1 MWLFGT
7 NLALITFGLAAWLH
21 QARSWSVFPPS
32 LRTLLVDYDVTIAV
46 VATTLLSYA
55 WRVAAARVE
64 RIDLPHQISP
74 TCHYRP
80 EDLPSAVGGLG
91 LHAVADFHF
100 RAECVGPSQAV
111 IGDHRPWLSSFHGAS
126 LTLWV
131 VAFFSAVP
139 ISFFFYMDQ
148 NISSLLCQLPEY
160 DLKHGHYYNLSF
172 LWMGIFNAVGPLFG
186 LPFVTGSLPHS
197 PQFVRALS
205 FAPARPGAA
214 PVVAE
219 NRVAPLLMYA
229 MLGLPLLVP
238 SLLQLIPRAAINGVL
253 VYVGMEGILTTQLW
267 RRVCLLISPRASFPP
282 RLLRLGVPRVHLFT
296 LLQLGLLGAC
306 WLINLSPLGLCVA
319 FLIVALVPFRIV
331 AMPKMF
337 TPSELVALDSD

>member
-1 MWLFGT
+1 
-7 NLALITFGLAAWLH
+7 
-21 QARSWSVFPPS
+21 
-32 LRTLLVDYDVTIAV
+32 
-46 VATTLLSYA
+46 
-55 WRVAAARVE
+55 
-64 RIDLPHQISP
+64 
-74 TCHYRP
+74 
-80 EDLPSAVGGLG
+80 
-91 LHAVADFHF
+91 
-100 RAECVGPSQAV
+100 
-111 IGDHRPWLSSFHGAS
+111 
-126 LTLWV
+126 
-131 VAFFSAVP
+131 
-139 ISFFFYMDQ
+139 
-148 NISSLLCQLPEY
+148 
-160 DLKHGHYYNLSF
+160 
-172 LWMGIFNAVGPLFG
+172 MGIFNAVGPLFG

-238 SLLQLIPRAAINGVL
+238 SLLQMIPRAAINGVL